1 MGKRFSQKS
10 ENIFMDELKLM
21 NIITRVK
28 TMKNNIQSMFNRI
41 NEIYK
46 NLNDMEYE
54 LWEIINK

>member
-1 MGKRFSQKS
+1 
-10 ENIFMDELKLM
+10 MDELKLM